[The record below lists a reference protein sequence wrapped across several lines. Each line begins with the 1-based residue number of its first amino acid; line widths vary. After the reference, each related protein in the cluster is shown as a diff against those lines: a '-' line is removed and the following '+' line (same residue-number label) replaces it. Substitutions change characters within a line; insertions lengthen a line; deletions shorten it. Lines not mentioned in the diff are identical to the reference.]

1 MRPVTPVSSRTSR
14 MAVSSGVSPASMCP
28 LGSCQRFASWVEM
41 RRMREPPRTI
51 RPPAEC

>member
-14 MAVSSGVSPASMCP
+14 MAACSGVSPASMCP
-28 LGSCQRFASWVEM
+28 LGSCQRRASWVEM
-41 RRMREPPRTI
+41 SRMREPRTI